1 MIWQKTQCK
10 HHNKFFMKNGAN
22 DELLRKISQIQL
34 AESGAEILNPLR
46 DFVEDT
52 WVRISKQRGSSKQR
66 LLQKV
71 SDLGPR
77 LDKMLKSKLYKS
89 RKH

>member
-1 MIWQKTQCK
+1 
-10 HHNKFFMKNGAN
+10 MKNGAN